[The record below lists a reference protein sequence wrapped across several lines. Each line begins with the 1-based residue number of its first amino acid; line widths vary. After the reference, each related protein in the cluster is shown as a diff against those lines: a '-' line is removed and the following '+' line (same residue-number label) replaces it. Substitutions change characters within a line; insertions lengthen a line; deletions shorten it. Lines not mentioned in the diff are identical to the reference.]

1 MKHPD
6 SGQWLAHLYGESA
19 EPERRD
25 LEAHLAVC
33 PDCAAAVGRLRATM
47 ADLDAYAVP
56 ARHWRRR
63 TWFTA
68 ARWALAASLV
78 LSTGFLLGRRTA
90 ASQAELDARLAG
102 LRTEFQQTH
111 DAGFRQAAEAA
122 LVASRRDQRALFDE
136 FLRQFQ
142 TVRAEDRAEWL
153 QALQRVD
160 DRRAADTSE
169 LRDGVLALAVKT
181 GTVFAQTED
190 EVRRLAGRLP
200 DGPSANPSPAS
211 TLIKEYP

>member
-6 SGQWLAHLYGESA
+6 PGQWLAHLYGESA

-33 PDCAAAVGRLRATM
+33 PECTAAVQRLRATM
-47 ADLDAYAVP
+47 ADLDAYTVP
-56 ARHWRRR
+56 ARRWRR

-90 ASQAELDARLAG
+90 ASQTELDARLAG
-102 LRTEFQQTH
+102 LRGELQQ
-111 DAGFRQAAEAA
+111 AREAELRQLAETTVA
-122 LVASRRDQRALFDE
+122 ASRRDQRALFDE

-142 TVRAEDRAEWL
+142 AVRTEDRAEWL

-160 DRRAADTSE
+160 DRRVADTSE

-211 TLIKEYP
+211 TLIKE